1 MSTSTSTYR
10 SIIIRS
16 GSAPQASA
24 SATRNATLIHIL
36 WLSGS
41 ALIDATRLGS
51 ELDSIAHPPS
61 GRGFSA
67 GTRSLGKSPCAV
79 IQIFDASASELH
91 LAAERAKQLFPGC
104 LSMAFDAHP
113 GFDIEAATAA
123 TLDAMGLSA
132 SVPDALPAATS
143 KRI

>member
-79 IQIFDASASELH
+79 IQIFDAALSERGDAVASIGARVGNVEPLE
-91 LAAERAKQLFPGC
+91 ASRIRFAKEAVGVVAQ
-104 LSMAFDAHP
+104 ADARSD
-113 GFDIEAATAA
+113 G
-123 TLDAMGLSA
+123 AMVHAGG
-132 SVPDALPAATS
+132 
-143 KRI
+143 